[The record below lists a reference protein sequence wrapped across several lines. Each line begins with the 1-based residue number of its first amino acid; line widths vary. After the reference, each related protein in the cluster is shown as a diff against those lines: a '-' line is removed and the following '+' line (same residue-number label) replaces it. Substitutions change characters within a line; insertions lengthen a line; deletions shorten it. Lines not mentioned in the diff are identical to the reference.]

1 MIAVDDKQMVLED
14 VWLTYKTRSG
24 MFKRFEHT
32 VLSGISLELYR
43 GETLGVLGTNGCG
56 KSSLLRVLAG
66 IVDPTSGVVKCSKD
80 TRRALLALGLGF
92 RPDLT
97 GRDNALISAMLQGI
111 GKKRA
116 LSLLPEIHEFSELS
130 EFFDQPVKT
139 YSAGMRA
146 RLGFATALKMEVDV
160 LLIDEVLGVG
170 DAHFRDKAQN
180 AIINKMTGD
189 QTVVFVSHNPGQ
201 VKRIC
206 ERAIWLDKGK
216 IREQGSTRD
225 VSDSY
230 QQFINQLNK

>member
-1 MIAVDDKQMVLED
+1 MMTDADKQMILED
-14 VWLTYKTRSG
+14 VWLRYKTRSG

-32 VLSGISLELYR
+32 VLSGVSLELHR

-56 KSSLLRVLAG
+56 KSSLLRLLAG
-66 IVDPTSGVVKCSKD
+66 IIDPTSGVVKCTKD

-97 GRDNALISAMLQGI
+97 GRDNALISAMLQGV

-116 LSLLPEIHEFSELS
+116 LTLLPEIHEFSELS
-130 EFFDQPVKT
+130 EFFDQPVKM

-146 RLGFATALKMEVDV
+146 RLGFATALKLEVDI

-170 DAHFRDKAQN
+170 DAHFRDKAHN
-180 AIINKMTGD
+180 AIINKVAGE

-201 VKRIC
+201 VKKIC
-206 ERAIWLDKGK
+206 GRAIWLDKGM
-216 IREQGSTRD
+216 IRKQGNTLD

-230 QQFINQLNK
+230 QQYIKRLNK